1 LQICSLQ
8 EKTKTKTA
16 IPHHKG
22 DSQKNKEAGSEGYTN
37 SKKEVDFGNIFYGL
51 ID

>member
-1 LQICSLQ
+1 MCSLQ
-8 EKTKTKTA
+8 EKTKTKTG

-37 SKKEVDFGNIFYGL
+37 SKKELVD
-51 ID
+51 